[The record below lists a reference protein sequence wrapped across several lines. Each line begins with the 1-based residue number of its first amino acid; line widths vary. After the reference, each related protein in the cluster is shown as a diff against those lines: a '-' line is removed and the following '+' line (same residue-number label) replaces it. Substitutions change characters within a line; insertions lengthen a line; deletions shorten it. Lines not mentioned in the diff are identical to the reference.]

1 MSEGSVFQRSDGCWC
16 AKWKDARGTWRYLYR
31 KIKAEA
37 KQALWEALRDRD
49 NIVPADKLTLNDA
62 LQQWPEGTEGTISR
76 RTYMNR
82 EALVRIHVQSYPVGS
97 IRLCKLSAEHLR
109 GFHKEKLRTLSP

>member
-16 AKWKDARGTWRYLYR
+16 AKWKDARGTWRYLFR
-31 KIKAEA
+31 KTKTEA
-37 KQALWEALRDRD
+37 KQTLREALRDRDD

-76 RTYMNR
+76 RTYMNW
-82 EALVRIHVQSYPVGS
+82 EALVRIHV
-97 IRLCKLSAEHLR
+97 
-109 GFHKEKLRTLSP
+109 RTYFRCTTVPL